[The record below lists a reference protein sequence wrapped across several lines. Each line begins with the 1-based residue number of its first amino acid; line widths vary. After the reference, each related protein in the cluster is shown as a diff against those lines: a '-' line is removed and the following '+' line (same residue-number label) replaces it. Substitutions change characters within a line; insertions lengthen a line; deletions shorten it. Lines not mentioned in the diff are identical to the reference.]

1 MNCNEQ
7 WVGWAPPSL
16 TFSCLNPVKSRVVS
30 TGTQEKAQLQESM
43 PAVSM
48 ISASP
53 LFLSLLVKQKK
64 AARKRINQKHVFL
77 SAVCR
82 VPKAPRWTLAGED
95 TPQSSMGLQRGG
107 GRAAHREAAR
117 KPSRSGY
124 LPVSLSCV
132 YRNLFWLKKFLLVLS
147 STSACHWDTQHI
159 WLLTLARVL

>member
-1 MNCNEQ
+1 M
-7 WVGWAPPSL
+7 

-30 TGTQEKAQLQESM
+30 TGTQEKARVQESM

-53 LFLSLLVKQKK
+53 LFLSPELKKLLVKQKK

-107 GRAAHREAAR
+107 RRAAHREAAR

-124 LPVSLSCV
+124 FPVS
-132 YRNLFWLKKFLLVLS
+132 VLRI
-147 STSACHWDTQHI
+147 QKPVLI
-159 WLLTLARVL
+159 KEVLTRAQQYFSVPLRHTAVI